1 MRNVGKGFCEL
12 DNVGTDVS
20 NVQLLF
26 FYLHLYSATC
36 LPITKTR
43 SATCTMCLGCRPGC
57 DGL

>member
-26 FYLHLYSATC
+26 FLSAFV
-36 LPITKTR
+36 
-43 SATCTMCLGCRPGC
+43 
-57 DGL
+57 